1 MLENALLLIAVLA
14 LTGVLGALWRAREG
28 RARAVSSELVLD
40 AASLGAP
47 LAPGVTLL
55 QLSSATCASCP
66 PTARALAEVAAR
78 HEGVG
83 VVELRVEERLELVR
97 ALDVTRTPT
106 VLALD
111 ASGRVL
117 ARASGGMR
125 RAQVDALLERCLEP
139 LALR

>member
-28 RARAVSSELVLD
+28 KPRAVASGLVLD
-40 AASLGAP
+40 ARRLGAP
-47 LAPGVTLL
+47 LADGVTLV

-66 PTARALAEVAAR
+66 PTARALAEVAAQ
-78 HEGVG
+78 HPGIE
-83 VVELRVEERLELVR
+83 VVQLEVEERMDLVR

-111 ASGRVL
+111 ARGRVL
-117 ARASGGMR
+117 ARASGAMR
-125 RAQVDALLERCLEP
+125 PAQVDALLGRCLEP
-139 LALR
+139 LAAR